1 LSDPQRIY
9 LGTTSGLYVRSQLPS
24 VTDLLH
30 KTHRSCGFL
39 WIPQRPKEYCIL
51 FTNRTEKRKS
61 VMSGHLGNYCCYFC
75 KLPKFRN
82 GTKNRSLSFFSF
94 YLNKTERTNRRAE
107 SFLFGIMTTSHHVTL
122 KDLLELGLIKSGEEI
137 TFKNEQGKFSVR
149 VTRSLGFRSIPRTG
163 QMTTEI
169 TATTNPNHFLINDA
183 YWKRDLF

>member
-1 LSDPQRIY
+1 
-9 LGTTSGLYVRSQLPS
+9 
-24 VTDLLH
+24 
-30 KTHRSCGFL
+30 
-39 WIPQRPKEYCIL
+39 
-51 FTNRTEKRKS
+51 
-61 VMSGHLGNYCCYFC
+61 MSGHLGIIAAIFASCPNLEMELKTAAF
-75 KLPKFRN
+75 P
-82 GTKNRSLSFFSF
+82 FFSF